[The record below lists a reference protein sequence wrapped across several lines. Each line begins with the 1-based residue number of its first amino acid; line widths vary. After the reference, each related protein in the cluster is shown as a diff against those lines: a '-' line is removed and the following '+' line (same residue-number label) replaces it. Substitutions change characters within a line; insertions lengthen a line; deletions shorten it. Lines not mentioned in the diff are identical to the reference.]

1 MFQVKNQLSDRV
13 NLGIIFSRGVS
24 VNQQLGKLDSSL
36 EELIRSGNQPLGI
49 KEDEFRMAARD
60 MLRMISEEVELL
72 YR

>member
-36 EELIRSGNQPLGI
+36 EELIRSRNQPLGI

>member
-1 MFQVKNQLSDRV
+1 MFQVENQVSDRV

-36 EELIRSGNQPLGI
+36 EELIRSRNQPLGI